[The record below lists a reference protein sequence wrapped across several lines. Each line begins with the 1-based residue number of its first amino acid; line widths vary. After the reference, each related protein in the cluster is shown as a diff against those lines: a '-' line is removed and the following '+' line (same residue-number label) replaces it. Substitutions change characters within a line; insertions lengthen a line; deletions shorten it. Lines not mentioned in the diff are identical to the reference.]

1 MATPTDKENKDSL
14 DNINKVNEAAKA
26 LAATYKQIER
36 STGILTS
43 NQKEALDIS
52 KSLSNVASNIEKS
65 INLRINGEAK
75 SKDIQKQIKIL
86 TQDQLNKNGE
96 LNKLGVEYSK
106 QLDIARTLRAQQAKL
121 TQEQIAAEEAL
132 GQKASRVANLQST
145 IRTYQEQI
153 IAAQGRG
160 DRNEAARLTNLKRRA
175 ALLLSDAKQNEKD
188 AKDDLKAKEK
198 QLVAAK
204 KLTDEAKEQAKA
216 LAASKIAYAAAV
228 EAQNKELEALKKA
241 NMIAKGKEVLNAANE
256 QFNVK
261 QIKDMFT
268 LQGIFKMILE
278 AAINYNKISVNIGKN
293 FGYGAAQADRV
304 ATSLLMVAQ
313 NSSNLNVTLKSA
325 SEAMNQLNDQTG
337 FVAEY
342 SADALETQVM
352 LTKQFG
358 LQADEAAGIYKLSVL
373 TGKSSEDVNKS
384 MVSAFVNMRNQ
395 LKVGIPFKATMAEA
409 AKVSG
414 QLAANLKNNP
424 EYIVNAVSQAKA
436 LGTTLEQTKRQGESL
451 LDFESSIENELK
463 AELLTGQALNLER
476 ARAAALMGDQVT
488 VMQELNNQGMT
499 LEKFQNMNVLAQKSF
514 AAAIGLSS
522 DELANQLRQQKLAE
536 ESGKSLA
543 QITEEEAIE
552 AQKRQNIQD
561 KFNTAIEKLQ
571 DIVGNLVAGPFG
583 QLLEYLAKSLDLV
596 SKIIVSL
603 GPLGPILTGAAA
615 GFAVGGPVG
624 ALVGAGIGLAGS
636 ISNEITAKTPTK
648 KADDMVGY
656 GARTLITP
664 TGNVALNNNDT
675 IIAGTNL
682 FKGDDVISTG
692 KGGINLSPDMSPVV
706 NALNDLKTVFVQ
718 KNFSPVLKADGTT
731 LATVTAQS
739 SYNLA

>member
-1 MATPTDKENKDSL
+1 MATPTDKDSL
-14 DNINKVNEAAKA
+14 DNINKVNEAAKV
-26 LAATYKQIER
+26 LADTYRQIER
-36 STGILTS
+36 STGNLNS
-43 NQKEALDIS
+43 NQKEALDIA
-52 KSLSNVASNIEKS
+52 KSLISASSNIEKS

-75 SKDIQKQIKIL
+75 SKDIQKQLKL
-86 TQDQLNKNGE
+86 LAQDQLNKNGE
-96 LNKLGVEYSK
+96 LNKLAANSIK
-106 QLDIARTLRAQQAKL
+106 ANNDKRTAQQQLNKSI
-121 TQEQIAAEEAL
+121 QEQIAAEEAL
-132 GQKASRVANLQST
+132 GQKASQVANYQSE
-145 IRTYQEQI
+145 IRTYQAQI

-160 DRNEAARLTNLKRRA
+160 DRNEAARLANLKQQVN
-175 ALLLSDAKQNEKD
+175 LSLINAKQNEKD
-188 AKDDLKAKEK
+188 AKDDLKNKDK
-198 QLVAAK
+198 QLAAAK
-204 KLTDEAKEQAKA
+204 KISDETRQQSKA
-216 LAASKIAYAAAV
+216 AYEAKIAYEAAI
-228 EAQNKELEALKKA
+228 EAQKKEVELLNRANK
-241 NMIAKGKEVLNAANE
+241 IAQGKEVLNEANE
-256 QFNVK
+256 KFNVK
-261 QIKDMFT
+261 QIKDMST
-268 LQGIFKMILE
+268 LTGIFKIILE
-278 AAINYNKISVNIGKN
+278 SAINYNKISVNIGKN
-293 FGYGAAQADRV
+293 FGYGADQADRV
-304 ATSLLMVAQ
+304 ASSLLSVAQ
-313 NSSNLNVTLKSA
+313 NSNNINVTLKSA
-325 SEAMNQLNDQTG
+325 SEAMNQLNEQTG

-358 LQADEAAGIYKLSVL
+358 LQADEAAGVYKLSVL

-424 EYIVNAVSQAKA
+424 EFIVNAVSQAKA

-543 QITEEEAIE
+543 QITEEEAME
-552 AQKRQNIQD
+552 AQKRQDTQD
-561 KFNTAIEKLQ
+561 KFNVAMDKLK
-571 DIVGNLVAGPFG
+571 DIIGNLA
-583 QLLEYLAKSLDLV
+583 A
-596 SKIIVSL
+596 
-603 GPLGPILTGAAA
+603 GPLGRLLGMLADLLNSPLLYTLAGAAT
-615 GFAVGGPVG
+615 GFAVGGPFG
-624 ALVGAGIGLAGS
+624 ALVGAAVGGIGS
-636 ISNEITAKTPTK
+636 IGTEQKAPTK

>member
-1 MATPTDKENKDSL
+1 
-14 DNINKVNEAAKA
+14 
-26 LAATYKQIER
+26 
-36 STGILTS
+36 
-43 NQKEALDIS
+43 
-52 KSLSNVASNIEKS
+52 
-65 INLRINGEAK
+65 
-75 SKDIQKQIKIL
+75 
-86 TQDQLNKNGE
+86 
-96 LNKLGVEYSK
+96 
-106 QLDIARTLRAQQAKL
+106 
-121 TQEQIAAEEAL
+121 
-132 GQKASRVANLQST
+132 
-145 IRTYQEQI
+145 
-153 IAAQGRG
+153 
-160 DRNEAARLTNLKRRA
+160 
-175 ALLLSDAKQNEKD
+175 
-188 AKDDLKAKEK
+188 
-198 QLVAAK
+198 
-204 KLTDEAKEQAKA
+204 
-216 LAASKIAYAAAV
+216 
-228 EAQNKELEALKKA
+228 
-241 NMIAKGKEVLNAANE
+241 
-256 QFNVK
+256 
-261 QIKDMFT
+261 
-268 LQGIFKMILE
+268 
-278 AAINYNKISVNIGKN
+278 
-293 FGYGAAQADRV
+293 
-304 ATSLLMVAQ
+304 
-313 NSSNLNVTLKSA
+313 
-325 SEAMNQLNDQTG
+325 
-337 FVAEY
+337 
-342 SADALETQVM
+342 
-352 LTKQFG
+352 
-358 LQADEAAGIYKLSVL
+358 
-373 TGKSSEDVNKS
+373 
-384 MVSAFVNMRNQ
+384 
-395 LKVGIPFKATMAEA
+395 MAEA

-543 QITEEEAIE
+543 QITEEEAME
-552 AQKRQNIQD
+552 AQKRQDTQD
-561 KFNTAIEKLQ
+561 KFNVAMDKLK
-571 DIVGNLVAGPFG
+571 DIIGNLA
-583 QLLEYLAKSLDLV
+583 A
-596 SKIIVSL
+596 
-603 GPLGPILTGAAA
+603 GPLGRLLGMLADLLNSPLLYTLAGAAT
-615 GFAVGGPVG
+615 GFAVGGPFG
-624 ALVGAGIGLAGS
+624 ALVGAAVGGIGS
-636 ISNEITAKTPTK
+636 IGTEQKAPTK

>member
-1 MATPTDKENKDSL
+1 
-14 DNINKVNEAAKA
+14 
-26 LAATYKQIER
+26 
-36 STGILTS
+36 
-43 NQKEALDIS
+43 
-52 KSLSNVASNIEKS
+52 
-65 INLRINGEAK
+65 
-75 SKDIQKQIKIL
+75 
-86 TQDQLNKNGE
+86 
-96 LNKLGVEYSK
+96 
-106 QLDIARTLRAQQAKL
+106 
-121 TQEQIAAEEAL
+121 
-132 GQKASRVANLQST
+132 
-145 IRTYQEQI
+145 
-153 IAAQGRG
+153 
-160 DRNEAARLTNLKRRA
+160 
-175 ALLLSDAKQNEKD
+175 
-188 AKDDLKAKEK
+188 
-198 QLVAAK
+198 
-204 KLTDEAKEQAKA
+204 
-216 LAASKIAYAAAV
+216 
-228 EAQNKELEALKKA
+228 
-241 NMIAKGKEVLNAANE
+241 
-256 QFNVK
+256 
-261 QIKDMFT
+261 
-268 LQGIFKMILE
+268 
-278 AAINYNKISVNIGKN
+278 
-293 FGYGAAQADRV
+293 
-304 ATSLLMVAQ
+304 
-313 NSSNLNVTLKSA
+313 
-325 SEAMNQLNDQTG
+325 
-337 FVAEY
+337 
-342 SADALETQVM
+342 
-352 LTKQFG
+352 
-358 LQADEAAGIYKLSVL
+358 
-373 TGKSSEDVNKS
+373 
-384 MVSAFVNMRNQ
+384 
-395 LKVGIPFKATMAEA
+395 
-409 AKVSG
+409 
-414 QLAANLKNNP
+414 
-424 EYIVNAVSQAKA
+424 
-436 LGTTLEQTKRQGESL
+436 
-451 LDFESSIENELK
+451 
-463 AELLTGQALNLER
+463 
-476 ARAAALMGDQVT
+476 MGDQVT